1 MTNFAIGYA
10 KSYNEKFTY
19 TFFNSFKEAK
29 NYVATMYSNK
39 RIFNV
44 ETDGRTTFLVTPIF

>member
-1 MTNFAIGYA
+1 MTNFSIGYA
-10 KSYNEKFTY
+10 KSFTEEFTY

-39 RIFNV
+39 NIFNV
-44 ETDGRTTFLVTPIF
+44 ETDGRTGFLITPKF